1 MKKYHFILSLVV
13 SAFLCVSWTP
23 TWAQQ
28 PQYQKTDLDA
38 LLVVESPQI
47 KEGSAAVAVNDVG
60 HVAGHYTL
68 KVAGRAT
75 PKKSIGFIYRPETGI
90 EKLVA
95 PNDRS
100 VEVMDIND
108 SDELVG
114 TWETPQGVREPFVYR
129 GGNFESLSVFKKVFR
144 INNAGDILGV
154 MEKPRGIL
162 PDTIAVIK
170 KDRSVI
176 DILDGVTDCNAS
188 VTGDCGLNRIDFDHW
203 QKTGNQD
210 QSGDLIDLNEK
221 GEVVFVLSTHSG
233 PCVIFKTH
241 SYAPGTGVKP
251 LYEQRFCMTSG
262 GSGSFETLSLNDNGM
277 VLIGIRSGGLAPF
290 GNGKLYSID
299 GVDRTPGTVLDASVP
314 PPAGLIMYNSV
325 YSGYPTFHTIN
336 NSGVIIGKKR
346 SIFSLT
352 DYYQVY
358 ENSDLLGRI
367 EPQSIY
373 YSNVSVPQDINNS
386 NVIVGALKNKATIWT
401 PNEQGTGGGI
411 QIDGKFYDWAGY
423 PPYDDAIRDG
433 TPDVD
438 WDQAWFAQDAE
449 YLYIS
454 WSSRIAA
461 YQETFYLWNIYLDT
475 DHDSTGYRF
484 NLLGADYL
492 IQGSRLYHY
501 TGKGDDWSWQYIR
514 EVEFAI
520 LGLRVEIGIDKA
532 SLNLSPNYQALFYA
546 ASEDGSQVDYLLT
559 DITPS
564 GGTVILEEV
573 IPPGD
578 S

>member
-1 MKKYHFILSLVV
+1 MKRYHFILSVVV
-13 SAFLCVSWTP
+13 SVFLCVFWMP
-23 TWAQQ
+23 TWAQL

-38 LLVVESPQI
+38 LLGVESPQT

-68 KVAGRAT
+68 KVTGRAT
-75 PKKSIGFIYRPETGI
+75 PQKSIGFIYRPETGI
-90 EKLVA
+90 EELVA
-95 PNDRS
+95 PSDRS

-114 TWETPQGVREPFVYR
+114 TWETPQGVREPFLYHN
-129 GGNFESLSVFKKVFR
+129 GNFESLSVFKKVFR

-162 PDTIAVIK
+162 PDTIAVMK

-176 DILDGVTDCNAS
+176 DILDGVTDCDAS
-188 VTGDCGLNRIDFDHW
+188 VAGDCGLNRIDFDHW
-203 QKTGNQD
+203 DHVKNP
-210 QSGDLIDLNEK
+210 IDLNEK
-221 GEVVFVLSTHSG
+221 GEIAFTLSTPFEGCSTNG
-233 PCVIFKTH
+233 VY
-241 SYAPGTGVKP
+241 SYMPGVGVRP
-251 LYEQRFCMTSG
+251 LYQQTFCMTPAG
-262 GSGSFETLSLNDNGM
+262 TGYFTRLSLNDNGM
-277 VLIGIRSGGLAPF
+277 VLIGIRPGGWAPF

-299 GVDRTPGTVLDASVP
+299 GVDRTPGTVLDSSVP
-314 PPAGLIMYNSV
+314 PPAGLFMDNSV

-336 NSGVIIGKKR
+336 NSDVIAGKNR

-352 DYYQVY
+352 DYNQVY
-358 ENSDLLGRI
+358 ENSVLLGSI
-367 EPQSIY
+367 EPETIY
-373 YSNVSVPQDINNS
+373 YSNASVPQDINNS
-386 NVIVGALKNKATIWT
+386 NVIVGTLKDKATIWT
-401 PNEQGTGGGI
+401 PNGQGTEGGI

-423 PPYDDAIRDG
+423 ASYADATRDG
-433 TPDVD
+433 TPQVD
-438 WDQAWFAQDAE
+438 WDQAWFAQDSE
-449 YLYIS
+449 RLYIS
-454 WSSRIAA
+454 WSSRIGAS
-461 YQETFYLWNIYLDT
+461 QETFYLWNIYLDT

-492 IQGSRLYHY
+492 IQGSSLYHY
-501 TGKGDDWSWQYIR
+501 TGKGDDWSWQYIK

-520 LGLRVEIGIDKA
+520 SGLRVEMGIDKA

-546 ASEDGSQVDYLLT
+546 ATEDGSQVDYLLT

-573 IPPGD
+573 IAPGD
-578 S
+578 

>member
-203 QKTGNQD
+203 DHVKNP
-210 QSGDLIDLNEK
+210 IDLNEK
-221 GEVVFVLSTHSG
+221 GEIAFTLSTPFRGCSTNG
-233 PCVIFKTH
+233 VY
-241 SYAPGTGVKP
+241 SYVPGVGVRP
-251 LYEQRFCMTSG
+251 LYQQTFCMTPVG
-262 GSGSFETLSLNDNGM
+262 TGSFTRLSLNDNGI
-277 VLIGIRSGGLAPF
+277 VLIGIHPGGWAPF
-290 GNGKLYSID
+290 GDGKLYSVD
-299 GVDRTPGTVLDASVP
+299 GMDQTPGTVLDKSSSP
-314 PPAGLIMYNSV
+314 PTGLFEYNSIYYNV
-325 YSGYPTFHTIN
+325 PIFHTIN
-336 NSGVIIGKKR
+336 NSNVIVGERK

-358 ENSDLLGRI
+358 KNVDLLGGG
-367 EPQSIY
+367 EPL
-373 YSNVSVPQDINNS
+373 DINNS
-386 NVIVGALKNKATIWT
+386 NMIVGTLWEGSRNKATIWT
-401 PNEQGTGGGI
+401 PNGQGTGGGI
-411 QIDGKFYDWAGY
+411 KIDGKFYDWAGY
-423 PPYDDAIRDG
+423 PSYADAIRDG
-433 TPDVD
+433 TPHVD
-438 WDQAWFAQDAE
+438 WDQAWFAQDTE
-449 YLYIS
+449 RLYIS

-520 LGLRVEIGIDKA
+520 SGLRVEMGIDKA

-546 ASEDGSQVDYLLT
+546 ANEDGSQVDYLLT

-573 IPPGD
+573 IAPGD